1 MCFKVTAQSMRL
13 GNNLVSNLGLQN
25 TKPASASEGGLQKL
39 NSPRPG
45 RSPEYLTGLM
55 IDLHR

>member
-1 MCFKVTAQSMRL
+1 MRL

>member
-1 MCFKVTAQSMRL
+1 MRL

-25 TKPASASEGGLQKL
+25 TKPASEGGLQKL